1 MRCDKQEKGVRFMF
15 EMSEEIQG
23 GAVRN
28 LHKDVKGEENVL
40 F

>member
-1 MRCDKQEKGVRFMF
+1 MF

-28 LHKDVKGEENVL
+28 LHKDLKGEEKRVIL
-40 F
+40 IGCQ